1 MEPKPEKTRIAFYG
15 GSFDPVHR
23 GHLAIARGLTEQF
36 EIDEFVFVPAFHAPH
51 KKRLAPTSA
60 IDRYAMLALA
70 TNNESN
76 ISVSKIE
83 IDVPHKPYT
92 VDTLTRLNELL
103 PDAQLFFVMGA
114 DSWRDIRTWREW
126 EKVLSLTDHIVVTRP
141 GYQVSGDHLTS
152 EIVDR
157 IVDARGKDRIRFPD
171 DTENRI
177 YFTDV
182 VNMDVAASE
191 IRKKIRE
198 NDDDWRSDVTVEVAK
213 YIQKYQIY
221 S

>member
-1 MEPKPEKTRIAFYG
+1 
-15 GSFDPVHR
+15 
-23 GHLAIARGLTEQF
+23 
-36 EIDEFVFVPAFHAPH
+36 
-51 KKRLAPTSA
+51 
-60 IDRYAMLALA
+60 MLALA

-103 PDAQLFFVMGA
+103 PDAQLFFVMVA

-157 IVDARGKDRIRFPD
+157 IVDARGENRIRLPD